1 MANIQHFAINA
12 DDVPRA
18 RSFYEGVFG
27 WRFRA
32 WGPPKFFMI
41 ETAGPGEAQTVHGSL
56 QGRRELIP
64 GTKTV
69 GFECTFS
76 VESIDATA
84 AAVLAHGGSVVI
96 PKSIIPGVGTLMFF
110 QDTEGNAF
118 AAMQVDP
125 QAE

>member
-18 RSFYEGVFG
+18 RHFYEGVFG

-41 ETAGPGEAQTVHGSL
+41 ETAAPGETQTVHGSL
-56 QGRRELIP
+56 QGRRELVP
-64 GTKTV
+64 GAKTV